1 MRLCGGSPRVPADF
15 FFFFFFSLFL
25 PSNSSGPLPA
35 RGLASGQCLGRGGSE
50 PPPGRPPA
58 PARGG
63 MGAWRPWLALA
74 GALAGAGGVV
84 AAVHWQQK
92 EERRALRQGVLRD
105 MARLKQR
112 EETAE

>member
-1 MRLCGGSPRVPADF
+1 
-15 FFFFFFSLFL
+15 
-25 PSNSSGPLPA
+25 
-35 RGLASGQCLGRGGSE
+35 
-50 PPPGRPPA
+50 
-58 PARGG
+58 

-112 EETAE
+112 EERAE

>member
-1 MRLCGGSPRVPADF
+1 MRA
-15 FFFFFFSLFL
+15 
-25 PSNSSGPLPA
+25 
-35 RGLASGQCLGRGGSE
+35 GRGGGAGGRS

-112 EETAE
+112 EERAE